1 MFQIACFE
9 SSHSDCCSKL
19 QRGVRPRPASP
30 PLDPET
36 MTVDTTTNGHYSGSS
51 EPNRPVSSGYV
62 VQKYGGTS
70 VGKFAWKIVADV
82 IKPSL
87 AKDHVAVVCSAISAK
102 VKADGTTN
110 RCVLRSAFSE

>member
-1 MFQIACFE
+1 M
-9 SSHSDCCSKL
+9 
-19 QRGVRPRPASP
+19 GVRPRPASP

-36 MTVDTTTNGHYSGSS
+36 MTVDTTPNGHYSGSS

-87 AKDHVAVVCSAISAK
+87 AKDKVAVVCSAISAK

>member
-1 MFQIACFE
+1 
-9 SSHSDCCSKL
+9 
-19 QRGVRPRPASP
+19 
-30 PLDPET
+30 
-36 MTVDTTTNGHYSGSS
+36 MTIDAVTNGNRLGTADA
-51 EPNRPVSSGYV
+51 PRPVSSGYI

-87 AKDHVAVVCSAISAK
+87 EKDQIAVVCSALSAK

-110 RCVLRSAFSE
+110 R

>member
-1 MFQIACFE
+1 
-9 SSHSDCCSKL
+9 
-19 QRGVRPRPASP
+19 
-30 PLDPET
+30 
-36 MTVDTTTNGHYSGSS
+36 MTIDTVPNGYCSGST
-51 EPNRPVSSGYV
+51 EPGRPVSSGSV

-87 AKDHVAVVCSAISAK
+87 AKDNVAVVCSAISAK

-110 RCVLRSAFSE
+110 R